1 MLRYIFRTTS
11 PKIIGHF
18 IKRTISNSSNSKRIN
33 SKRIRKW
40 NLGVVSGLCGFT
52 RVYAKSENDELVAN
66 FEEEIKR
73 ATLQGEKY
81 LAQLMRVLRTLILQ
95 TSIEYQENLIKQI
108 EITKENTQIGPV
120 GEHWD
125 KLTVFRVK
133 GNELKEE
140 LNKYEALASSLADI
154 VHAEVQTS
162 LAIGNRAV
170 LQQLNVELEKLQK
183 LCSEQ
188 LEEIHRYET
197 ELLTAN
203 RDSILHGVRSK

>member
-1 MLRYIFRTTS
+1 MFRYIFRTSS
-11 PKIIGHF
+11 PKIISNF
-18 IKRTISNSSNSKRIN
+18 TKRTILNSSKSKRIN
-33 SKRIRKW
+33 SRTIRKW
-40 NLGVVSGLCGFT
+40 NFVVVSGLCGFT

-125 KLTVFRVK
+125 KLTTFRVK

-140 LNKYEALASSLADI
+140 LNKYEALASSLSEI

-170 LQQLNVELEKLQK
+170 LQQLSVELEKLQK
-183 LCSEQ
+183 LCNEQ
-188 LEEIHRYET
+188 LEEIHKYES
-197 ELLTAN
+197 ELLAAN